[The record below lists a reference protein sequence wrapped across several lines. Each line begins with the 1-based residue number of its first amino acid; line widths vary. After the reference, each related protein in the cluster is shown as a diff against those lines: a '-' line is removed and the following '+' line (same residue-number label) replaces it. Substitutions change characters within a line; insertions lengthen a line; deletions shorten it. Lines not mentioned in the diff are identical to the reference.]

1 MFKTTFGSF
10 LAVAAVASAIY
21 TINAARHVP
30 QDLALFRARARTQ
43 AAHHAHKSPLPVAY
57 TAVHTPVPPSVA
69 AALPA
74 PIRTYLNKTKITDI
88 LFHPIVRPLW
98 GILLTG
104 GLILSAV
111 QIFLPR

>member
-1 MFKTTFGSF
+1 MLVPIIAAAGLGAGLWLLLIGLVPPKLT
-10 LAVAAVASAIY
+10 LA
-21 TINAARHVP
+21 
-30 QDLALFRARARTQ
+30 QQMARTQ

-57 TAVHTPVPPSVA
+57 TAAHTPVPPPVA